1 MKASARIVY
10 LIALLVPLLLPQLSA
25 AETLPE
31 GARVNKDKCLG
42 YDLDY
47 KKYPKPVIAKIQ
59 SDMYQLYHLETDWQ
73 KDSARTG
80 KPLNDGILGPI
91 TWSWMQRFCKSFA
104 LDSITSADVV
114 AAFPPRSSAIASF
127 SEKFSDDAATLIS
140 TPFAQWAATHIT
152 ACELD
157 TALTLATGSDADL
170 QALVRCY
177 HQPAPVKE
185 EPATPVVNKIEPYSL
200 YVLRADDFEAIAS
213 KANAASAADKAIGQI
228 AGIEFADKASAMAE
242 INTLLAN
249 VPPQE
254 SKEISAKIS
263 AKLAQKRR
271 YEITDK
277 VLNSLSQQGISDSLF
292 ANLQNLPEKLF
303 SDKAA
308 FDKAVSTAINQSLL
322 QDSSSVAPADSA
334 PTENSSAA
342 SAESSSSQASLVSNV
357 NAPSPNPERLLL
369 QIQLASQQDYAVLDI
384 ADAVLLAGNK
394 KQVAAVAIKLLHT
407 LQDVEYPTAD
417 LLQRAIKSKALKA
430 SGICKLDKS
439 NTVDNQLGN
448 LTKEE
453 AAILATEIKR
463 YLSANNQDTVKY
475 CNEEHEK
482 ALDDYY
488 SSELHHTMEQ
498 LYTEPM
504 PAYSGKSILWD
515 GKGENCGCVPK
526 EIQTMAYGIY
536 PYWKIKDS
544 AQAFDFSTFSRVAYF
559 GLTATDSG
567 KLMQINAG
575 AGTNTLL
582 NDNSDSAK
590 AFIREA
596 RRYGSKVDWL
606 IEKEFAL
613 SPGLND
619 ETALSEFF
627 DNLRT
632 QILGFLTLPLDD
644 LESRLRSLSS
654 LGLAGIPSNGDG
666 VTLYFKNYPDTPFAR
681 DSFAKFFKELKTEL
695 ANKDKEANRFHA
707 VKHNSYVNI
716 MVTQT
721 DFLKSGSV
729 FGNGHLDL
737 MTGVSEFSDDN
748 LSIPEIQ
755 ERVKTI
761 VVLLMEDPY
770 YNALDEIYAVTNS
783 TDRSIIAPLMFTDY
797 AGMSAANNNAGAHQI
812 DERQKRLAYIHESF
826 GGGAFWPILE
836 YKNASDGKDYTTVNA
851 YIAKHFSPGYTES
864 LWNETLCGYRWALIA
879 IMNIWLL
886 LALAYLVIIFYV
898 YPNRCKKLPVYIRWL
913 QHPLTVVIVLLPPIV
928 LWVYLIVVDPVFNF
942 INLTSLIGLIVLAL
956 ALWAGI
962 DAIKDLKELKP
973 NRNLLQHQQV
983 SALPQRQIQM
993 TTDDQTIDGDMDFTG
1008 DKNNDSV

>member
-1 MKASARIVY
+1 MKAFYIF
-10 LIALLVPLLLPQLSA
+10 ALLLSLVSPLLSA

-47 KKYPKPVIAKIQ
+47 KQYPKPVIAQIQ
-59 SDMYQLYHLETDWQ
+59 ADMYQLYHQEADWK
-73 KDSARTG
+73 KDFARTG

-91 TWSWMQRFCKSFA
+91 TWSWMQRFCKNFA
-104 LDSITSADVV
+104 LDTTANVV
-114 AAFPPRSSAIASF
+114 AAFPPRATAIAKF
-127 SEKFSDDAATLIS
+127 SEKFSDDTTTLIS

-152 ACELD
+152 PCELD
-157 TALTLATGSDADL
+157 TATTLASGSDADL

-177 HQPAPVKE
+177 HQPTPAKE
-185 EPATPVVNKIEPYSL
+185 EPVVPVVNKIQPYSL

-213 KANAASAADKAIGQI
+213 KANAASAADKAIGKI
-228 AGIEFADKASAMAE
+228 VGIEFADKASATAE
-242 INTLLAN
+242 INTLLASL
-249 VPPQE
+249 PPQE
-254 SKEISAKIS
+254 SKDISAKIS
-263 AKLAQKRR
+263 AKLTQKRR

-277 VLNSLSQQGISDSLF
+277 VLNSLAQQGISDALF
-292 ANLQNLPEKLF
+292 ANLQNLPEKSF
-303 SDKAA
+303 TDKIL
-308 FDKAVSTAINQSLL
+308 FDKAVSTAIE
-322 QDSSSVAPADSA
+322 DSFAQAATSATAVSSTASETADA
-334 PTENSSAA
+334 TAAENA
-342 SAESSSSQASLVSNV
+342 SSQASVASATV
-357 NAPSPNPERLLL
+357 APLPSAERLLL
-369 QIQLASQQDYAVLDI
+369 QIQLASQQDYVVLDN
-384 ADAVLLAGNK
+384 ADAASLMGNK
-394 KQVAAVAIKLLHT
+394 KQFTAVIIKLLQT

-417 LLQRAIKSKALKA
+417 LLQRAIKSKVLKA
-430 SGICKLDKS
+430 SLICKLDKS

-448 LTKEE
+448 LTQEE
-453 AAILATEIKR
+453 SAILATEIR
-463 YLSANNQDTVKY
+463 SYLSANNRDRVKY
-475 CNEEHEK
+475 CNEEHDK

-488 SSELHHTMEQ
+488 SQELHHTMEQ

-504 PAYSGKSILWD
+504 PKYQSKPILWD
-515 GKGENCGCVPK
+515 GKGKNCGCVPK

-536 PYWKIKDS
+536 PYWKVKDA
-544 AQAFDFSTFSRVAYF
+544 AQAFDFSTFSRTAYF

-575 AGTNTLL
+575 AGSKTLL
-582 NDNSDSAK
+582 NDNSDEAK

-606 IEKEFAL
+606 IEKEFSL
-613 SPGLND
+613 SQGLSE

-627 DNLRT
+627 DNLHS
-632 QILGFLTLPLDD
+632 QIVSFVTLPLDD
-644 LESRLRSLSS
+644 MESRLRGLSS
-654 LGLAGIPSNGDG
+654 LGLAGMPVNGDG

-681 DSFAKFFKELKTEL
+681 ESFAAFFKELKMEL
-695 ANKDKEANRFHA
+695 ANKDKAANRFHA
-707 VKHNSYVNI
+707 VKHHTYVNI

-729 FGNGHLDL
+729 FGNSNINL
-737 MTGVSEFSDDN
+737 MTQVSELSDDN

-755 ERVKTI
+755 ERVKTL

-797 AGMSAANNNAGAHQI
+797 AGMSATNNNTGAHQI

-836 YKNASDGKDYTTVNA
+836 FQNASDGKDYSTVNA

-864 LWNETLCGYRWALIA
+864 LWNETLCGYRWELIA

-886 LALAYLVIIFYV
+886 MALAYLIIIFYV
-898 YPNRCKKLPVYIRWL
+898 YPNRCKKLPAYIRWL
-913 QHPLTVVIVLLPPIV
+913 QHPLTVVTVLLPPIV

-956 ALWAGI
+956 AIWAGI

-973 NRNLLQHQQV
+973 NRNLLQHQKEPN
-983 SALPQRQIQM
+983 LPTRPV
-993 TTDDQTIDGDMDFTG
+993 TTQEEMEEIDDTDVIEGN
-1008 DKNNDSV
+1008 K

>member
-1 MKASARIVY
+1 MKAFYIF
-10 LIALLVPLLLPQLSA
+10 ALFLSLVSPLLSA
-25 AETLPE
+25 AEPLPE

-47 KKYPKPVIAKIQ
+47 KQYPKPVIAQ
-59 SDMYQLYHLETDWQ
+59 VQADMYQLYHQEADWK
-73 KDSARTG
+73 KDFARTG

-91 TWSWMQRFCKSFA
+91 TWSWMQRFCKNFA
-104 LDSITSADVV
+104 LDTTADVV
-114 AAFPPRSSAIASF
+114 AAFPPRATAIADF
-127 SEKFSDDAATLIS
+127 SKKFSDDATTLIS
-140 TPFAQWAATHIT
+140 IPFAQWAATHIT

-157 TALTLATGSDADL
+157 TATTLASGGDADL

-177 HQPAPVKE
+177 HQPAPVQE
-185 EPATPVVNKIEPYSL
+185 EPVAPVVTKIQPYSL

-213 KANAASAADKAIGQI
+213 KANAASAADKAIGKI
-228 AGIEFADKASAMAE
+228 AGIEFADKASATAE
-242 INTLLAN
+242 INTLLASL
-249 VPPQE
+249 PPQE
-254 SKEISAKIS
+254 SKDISAKIS

-277 VLNSLSQQGISDSLF
+277 VLNSLVQQGISDALF
-292 ANLQNLPEKLF
+292 ANLQNLPEKSF
-303 SDKAA
+303 TDKTL
-308 FDKAVSTAINQSLL
+308 FDKAVSTAID
-322 QDSSSVAPADSA
+322 DSFAQAATSATAVSSTASETDGA
-334 PTENSSAA
+334 TAA
-342 SAESSSSQASLVSNV
+342 GNASSQASVASV
-357 NAPSPNPERLLL
+357 TVAPLPSAERLLL
-369 QIQLASQQDYAVLDI
+369 QIQLASQQDYVVLDN
-384 ADAVLLAGNK
+384 ADAASLMGNK
-394 KQVAAVAIKLLHT
+394 KQFTAVIIKLLQT

-417 LLQRAIKSKALKA
+417 LLQRAIKSKVLKA
-430 SGICKLDKS
+430 SLICKLDKS

-448 LTKEE
+448 LTQEE
-453 AAILATEIKR
+453 SAILAAEIR
-463 YLSANNQDTVKY
+463 SYLSANNQDRVKY

-488 SSELHHTMEQ
+488 SQELHHTMEQ

-504 PAYSGKSILWD
+504 PKYQSKPILWD
-515 GKGENCGCVPK
+515 GKGKNCGCVPK

-536 PYWKIKDS
+536 PYWKVKDA
-544 AQAFDFSTFSRVAYF
+544 AQAFDFSTFSRTAYF

-567 KLMQINAG
+567 KLMQINAAAG
-575 AGTNTLL
+575 ASTLL

-613 SPGLND
+613 SPGLSE

-627 DNLRT
+627 DNLHS
-632 QILGFLTLPLDD
+632 QIVSFLTLPLDD
-644 LESRLRSLSS
+644 MESRLRGLSS
-654 LGLAGIPSNGDG
+654 LGLAGLPVNGDG

-681 DSFAKFFKELKTEL
+681 ESFAAFFKELKTEL
-695 ANKDKEANRFHA
+695 ANKDKADNRFHA
-707 VKHNSYVNI
+707 VKRNTYVNI

-729 FGNGHLDL
+729 FGNGNINL
-737 MTGVSEFSDDN
+737 MTQVSELSDDN

-755 ERVKTI
+755 ERVKTL

-797 AGMSAANNNAGAHQI
+797 AGMSATNNNTGAHEI

-826 GGGAFWPILE
+826 GGGAFWPMLE
-836 YKNASDGKDYTTVNA
+836 YQNASDGKDYSTVNA

-879 IMNIWLL
+879 IMNMWLL
-886 LALAYLVIIFYV
+886 LALAYLIIIFYV
-898 YPNRCKKLPVYIRWL
+898 YPNRCKKLPAYVRWL
-913 QHPLTVVIVLLPPIV
+913 QHPLTVVTVLLPPIV

-956 ALWAGI
+956 AIWAGI
-962 DAIKDLKELKP
+962 DAIKELKELKP
-973 NRNLLQHQQV
+973 NRNLLQHQKE
-983 SALPQRQIQM
+983 SNLPTRPV
-993 TTDDQTIDGDMDFTG
+993 TTQEAMEEIDDTDVIEGN
-1008 DKNNDSV
+1008 K

>member
-1 MKASARIVY
+1 MKAFYI
-10 LIALLVPLLLPQLSA
+10 IALFLSLVSPLLSA

-59 SDMYQLYHLETDWQ
+59 ADMYQLYHLEADWQ

-104 LDSITSADVV
+104 LDTTENTVI
-114 AAFPPRSSAIASF
+114 AFPPRASAIASF

-140 TPFAQWAATHIT
+140 IPFAQWAATHIT

-157 TALTLATGSDADL
+157 TASTLAAGSDADL

-185 EPATPVVNKIEPYSL
+185 EQPKPVVNNVLPYSL
-200 YVLRADDFEAIAS
+200 YVLRADDFEAMAAKVS
-213 KANAASAADKAIGQI
+213 AASAADKVIGQVV
-228 AGIEFADKASAMAE
+228 GIEFTDKASAMAE
-242 INTLLAN
+242 INSLLASL
-249 VPPQE
+249 PPQE
-254 SKEISAKIS
+254 SSAISTKIS

-277 VLNSLSQQGISDSLF
+277 VLNSLSQQGISDWLF

-303 SDKAA
+303 TDKATFEKSVA
-308 FDKAVSTAINQSLL
+308 TAINNSLL
-322 QDSSSVAPADSA
+322 DTSAATPVNNIAAETDSA
-334 PTENSSAA
+334 TTDSTAT
-342 SAESSSSQASLVSNV
+342 AESSSQQTNSASAPTSPAP
-357 NAPSPNPERLLL
+357 NADKLLL
-369 QIQLASQQDYAVLDI
+369 QIQLASQQDYVVLEQ
-384 ADAVLLAGNK
+384 ADAQSLTGNK
-394 KQVAAVAIKLLHT
+394 KQFTAVAIKLLQT
-407 LQDVEYPTAD
+407 LQDVEYPSAD
-417 LLQRAIKSKALKA
+417 LIQRAIKNKVLKA

-448 LTKEE
+448 LSSDE
-453 AAILATEIKR
+453 ATVLSTEIKR

-475 CNEEHEK
+475 CNEEHDK

-488 SSELHHTMEQ
+488 SDELHQTMEQ

-504 PAYSGKSILWD
+504 PAYSGKPILWD

-544 AQAFDFSTFSRVAYF
+544 AQVIDFSTFSRVAYF
-559 GLTATDSG
+559 GLSATDSG

-582 NDNSDSAK
+582 NDNSDAAK

-596 RRYGSKVDWL
+596 RRYGSRVDWL
-606 IEKEFAL
+606 IEKEFSL
-613 SPGLND
+613 SPTLND
-619 ETALSEFF
+619 EAVLSEFF
-627 DNLRT
+627 ANLHS
-632 QILGFLTLPLDD
+632 QIVGFLTLPLDD
-644 LESRLRSLSS
+644 VESRLRSLSS
-654 LGLAGIPSNGDG
+654 LGLAGIPTNGDG
-666 VTLYFKNYPDTPFAR
+666 VTLYFKNYPDTPGAR
-681 DSFAKFFKELKTEL
+681 DSFAKFFKELKMEL
-695 ANKDKEANRFHA
+695 DKRDEAANRFHA
-707 VKHNSYVNI
+707 VKHHTYVNI
-716 MVTQT
+716 MVTQS

-729 FGNGHLDL
+729 FGNSHLDL

-748 LSIPEIQ
+748 LSLPEIQ
-755 ERVKTI
+755 EQVKTL
-761 VVLLMEDPY
+761 VVLLLEDPY

-797 AGMSAANNNAGAHQI
+797 AGMSAANNNTGAHQI
-812 DERQKRLAYIHESF
+812 DERQKRLSYIHESF
-826 GGGAFWPILE
+826 GGGAFWPMIE

-851 YIAKHFSPGYTES
+851 YIAKHFSPGYTVS

-879 IMNIWLL
+879 VMNIWLL

-898 YPNRCKKLPVYIRWL
+898 YPNRCKKLPVYIRWI
-913 QHPLTVVIVLLPPIV
+913 QHPFTVVIVLLPPIV

-973 NRNLLQHQQV
+973 NRNLLQHQKNM
-983 SALPQRQIQM
+983 ALPTR
-993 TTDDQTIDGDMDFTG
+993 TIGMAPPEAMDEIDNADVSDG
-1008 DKNNDSV
+1008 NR

>member
-10 LIALLVPLLLPQLSA
+10 LIALLVPLLLPQFCA

-59 SDMYQLYHLETDWQ
+59 ADMYQLYHREADWQ

-104 LDSITSADVV
+104 LDTTENVV
-114 AAFPPRSSAIASF
+114 ATFPPRASAIASF
-127 SEKFSDDAATLIS
+127 SEKFSDDTATLIS
-140 TPFAQWAATHIT
+140 IPFAQWAATHIT

-157 TALTLATGSDADL
+157 TASTLATGSDADL

-185 EPATPVVNKIEPYSL
+185 EPAAPVVNKIQPYSL
-200 YVLRADDFEAIAS
+200 YVLRADDFEAMAAKVS
-213 KANAASAADKAIGQI
+213 AASAADKAIGEI
-228 AGIEFADKASAMAE
+228 IGIEFADKASAVAE
-242 INTLLAN
+242 INSLLASL
-249 VPPQE
+249 PPQE
-254 SKEISAKIS
+254 SKDISAKIS
-263 AKLAQKRR
+263 GRLAQKRR

-277 VLNSLSQQGISDSLF
+277 VLNGLSQQGISDSLF
-292 ANLQNLPEKLF
+292 ANLQNLPQKTF
-303 SDKAA
+303 TDKVE
-308 FDKAVSTAINQSLL
+308 FEKAVTSAINN
-322 QDSSSVAPADSA
+322 SVIDTSA
-334 PTENSSAA
+334 IQANNTTAETGGATT
-342 SAESSSSQASLVSNV
+342 AESSSQATSSTPAIPVPNV
-357 NAPSPNPERLLL
+357 DKLLL
-369 QIQLASQQDYAVLDI
+369 QIQLASQQDYVVLEK
-384 ADAVLLAGNK
+384 ADAQSLTGNK
-394 KQVAAVAIKLLHT
+394 KQFATVAIKLLHT

-417 LLQRAIKSKALKA
+417 LLQRAIKSKVLKA

-448 LTKEE
+448 LSGEE
-453 AAILATEIKR
+453 AAVLSTEIKR
-463 YLSANNQDTVKY
+463 YLSAGNQDTVKY
-475 CNEEHEK
+475 CNEEHDK

-488 SSELHHTMEQ
+488 SNELHQTMER

-504 PAYSGKSILWD
+504 PAYSGKPILWD

-536 PYWKIKDS
+536 PYWKIKDA
-544 AQAFDFSTFSRVAYF
+544 AQVFDFSTFSRVAYF
-559 GLTATDSG
+559 GLSATDSG

-582 NDNSDSAK
+582 NDNTDAAK

-596 RRYGSKVDWL
+596 RRYGSRVDWL
-606 IEKEFAL
+606 IEKEFSL
-613 SPGLND
+613 SPTLND
-619 ETALSEFF
+619 EAVLSEFF
-627 DNLRT
+627 SNLHS
-632 QILGFLTLPLDD
+632 QIVNFLTLPLDD
-644 LESRLRSLSS
+644 VESRLRKLSS
-654 LGLAGIPSNGDG
+654 LGLAGVPTNGDG
-666 VTLYFKNYPDTPFAR
+666 VTLYFKNYPDTPSAR
-681 DSFAKFFKELKTEL
+681 DSFAKFFKELKVEL
-695 ANKDKEANRFHA
+695 ANKDKTANRFHA
-707 VKHNSYVNI
+707 VKHHTYVNI

-721 DFLKSGSV
+721 EFLKSGSV
-729 FGNGHLDL
+729 FGNSHIDL

-748 LSIPEIQ
+748 LSLPEIQ
-755 ERVKTI
+755 ERVKTL
-761 VVLLMEDPY
+761 VVLLLEDPY

-797 AGMSAANNNAGAHQI
+797 AGMSAANNNTGAHQI
-812 DERQKRLAYIHESF
+812 DERQKRLSYIHESF
-826 GGGAFWPILE
+826 GGGAFWTMLE
-836 YKNASDGKDYTTVNA
+836 YTNASDGKDYTRVNA

-886 LALAYLVIIFYV
+886 LALAYLIIIFYV
-898 YPNRCKKLPVYIRWL
+898 YPNNCKKLPAYIFWL
-913 QHPLTVVIVLLPPIV
+913 QHPLTVVTVLLPPIV

-942 INLTSLIGLIVLAL
+942 INLTSLIGLIVLGL
-956 ALWAGI
+956 AVWAGI
-962 DAIKDLKELKP
+962 NAVKALKELKP
-973 NRNLLQHQQV
+973 NRNLLHHPKDTAV
-983 SALPQRQIQM
+983 PTRPPVIQDASNEIDD
-993 TTDDQTIDGDMDFTG
+993 TDVIDGN
-1008 DKNNDSV
+1008 K